1 MSNPMD
7 GDTCAWHP
15 DRRAGV
21 SCQRCNRV
29 ICGECMYTAS
39 VGFHCPECAGPIVT
53 GRPHRR
59 HRRTA
64 GSTGMHHDDGR
75 SATTAIIG
83 LNIAAFLGTLV
94 SGGSLAGGGGNATI
108 DFGLLGYGRV
118 RDGFTIVHIGI
129 AEGEWWRLATGA
141 FLHGGLL
148 HLVFNMFL
156 AWMLG
161 HQLERLHG
169 SGRFVGLYAA
179 SLAAG
184 SLGVMLL
191 DPLAL
196 TVGASGAVFGLM
208 GATLVHQLRRGIN
221 PWSSGVGGLVVIN
234 LVFTVSRPGIS
245 LGGHV
250 GGLIG
255 GAVVAWMID
264 EADRR
269 RASRS
274 VGSVLTVVSAVVFA
288 AAAVWAAGNW
298 ADPLLG

>member
-1 MSNPMD
+1 M
-7 GDTCAWHP
+7 H
-15 DRRAGV
+15 
-21 SCQRCNRV
+21 
-29 ICGECMYTAS
+29 TAS
-39 VGFHCPECAGPIVT
+39 VGFHCPECAGPIVV
-53 GRPHRR
+53 GRSHRPR
-59 HRRTA
+59 LRTI
-64 GSTGMHHDDGR
+64 GTVGMQHDDGR
-75 SATTAIIG
+75 SATMAIIA
-83 LNIAAFLGTLV
+83 LNVAAFLWTLV
-94 SGGSLAGGGGNATI
+94 SGGSLAGGGGNTTI

-118 RDGFTIVHIGI
+118 RDGFSIIHIGI

-169 SGRFVGLYAA
+169 PGRFVGLYTA

-184 SLGVMLL
+184 SLGVMIL

-264 EADRR
+264 EAERR
-269 RASRS
+269 RAPRF
-274 VGSVLTVVSAVVFA
+274 VGSFLTVVSSLVFGA
-288 AAAVWAAGNW
+288 GAIWAAGSW
-298 ADPLLG
+298 ANPLLG